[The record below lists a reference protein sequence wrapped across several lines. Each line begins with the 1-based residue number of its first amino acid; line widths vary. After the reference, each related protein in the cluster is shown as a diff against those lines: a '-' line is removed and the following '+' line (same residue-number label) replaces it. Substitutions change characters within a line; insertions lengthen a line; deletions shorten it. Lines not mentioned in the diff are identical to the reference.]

1 MALLIGQL
9 GDNRKLDERR
19 GMMQGYKLQDGLKSW
34 AAAVRTKLLYM
45 GRTPTDL
52 LGHQEVF

>member
-9 GDNRKLDERR
+9 RDNRKWDERR

-34 AAAVRTKLLYM
+34 ATAARTKLLYV

-52 LGHQEVF
+52 LGHQEVC